1 VSRRSTIK
9 SPIIRARIVSRQS
22 PTAVRIDAT
31 LVARLYQQAQA
42 SRWGVSERAFTAALE
57 RSAARALPDRPQ
69 DRQRL
74 ERHLSSLHLA
84 DLALACACADGH
96 EAAWDHFVRE
106 YRPVL
111 YRSADAIDPTG
122 GARELADSIY
132 ADLFGLQE
140 RDGQRRSLLRYFHG
154 RSSLATWLR
163 AVLAQRQ
170 VDRVRSTRRLTPLEA
185 AGHEEVTPPAL
196 VTAPA
201 ADPDTSRFGALIR
214 RALASALALL
224 PDRDRLR
231 LGCYYRQ
238 DLTLAQTGRLL
249 GEHEATV
256 SRQLTRTRKVIRTEV
271 ERYLGNECGLNEA
284 EIARCFE
291 CTIEDPGPLDVGEL
305 FSHAGARKDAVPRRS
320 K

>member
-1 VSRRSTIK
+1 M
-9 SPIIRARIVSRQS
+9 VSRQS

-31 LVARLYQQAQA
+31 LVARLHKQAQA
-42 SRWGVSERAFTAALE
+42 SRWGLSEARFTEVLE
-57 RSAARALPDRPQ
+57 RSAGKALSDGAQ

-74 ERHLSSLHLA
+74 ERYLSSLHLE

-96 EAAWDHFVRE
+96 EAAWDHFVLE

-111 YRSADAIDPTG
+111 YRSADAIDPGG

-132 ADLFGLQE
+132 ADLFGLHE
-140 RDGQRRSLLRYFHG
+140 RDGERRSLFAYFHG

-170 VDRVRSTRRLTPLEA
+170 VDRIRAGRRLTPLDPQGPLGNEDA
-185 AGHEEVTPPAL
+185 VLPAL

-201 ADPDTSRFGALIR
+201 ADPDTRRFVALIKH
-214 RALASALALL
+214 ALLQVLALL

-256 SRQLTRTRKVIRTEV
+256 SRQLARTRKVIRVEV
-271 ERYLGNECGLNEA
+271 ERHLRTKCGLGEA

-291 CTIEDPGPLDVGEL
+291 CTIDDPGTLDVNEL
-305 FSHAGARKDAVPRRS
+305 FRDVAVRKDPEPERS